1 MPVPLQ
7 EVITIILP
15 ARPTSNPNGIVINE
29 YHASSSLNYHNI
41 IYIYIYIYIR
51 RESRCI
57 CYEINDNIVLNCIF
71 MFNMYVMTLN

>member
-41 IYIYIYIYIR
+41 IYIYIYIYIKR
-51 RESRCI
+51 SPS
-57 CYEINDNIVLNCIF
+57 NDVNVGV
-71 MFNMYVMTLN
+71 YVMKKMIT